1 MLGKPKFLLATLPW
15 SIAAILFCIC
25 ASAAARMPARYV
37 CSVAVVVVTG
47 AASTANGV
55 TEHVVAVSEAD
66 IENE

>member
-37 CSVAVVVVTG
+37 CSFAVVTG